1 MDGLNARIGKQT
13 PVKHE
18 KNDNSV
24 NPVLLRWCNWRNFI
38 FSLFKRVK

>member
-24 NPVLLRWCNWRNFI
+24 IPVLLRWGNWRNFI